1 MPELME
7 IETYRLE
14 ELSERAKTNARS
26 WYRET
31 GLDYDWHDFTYD
43 DFERVCDILGVSLKT
58 NIVRLH
64 GGGTRSE
71 PRIYFTGFWSQGD
84 GACYEGFYSY
94 AKSAHRRIRDH
105 APLDTE
111 LHRIAD
117 ALRAVQSRNFYQ
129 LSADVSHRGRY
140 YHEHSMAISVERDGI
155 SQDMTADAE
164 GAIAEALRD
173 LACWLY
179 RGLRAEYEY
188 LSSDEAVDQSISA
201 NGYRFTASG
210 ERFVHIA

>member
-7 IETYRLE
+7 IETYRFE
-14 ELSERAKTNARS
+14 ELSERAKTNARN

-31 GLDYDWHDFTYD
+31 GLDYEWHDFTFD
-43 DFERVCDILGVSLKT
+43 DFERVCNILGVSLKT
-58 NIVRLH
+58 NIVRLQD
-64 GGGTRSE
+64 GETDSE

-94 AKSAHRRIRDH
+94 AKGAHRRIRDH

-117 ALRAVQSRNFYQ
+117 SVRAVQSRNFYQ

-140 YHEHSMAISVERDGI
+140 YHEHSMAISVERDGA
-155 SQDMTADAE
+155 SQDMTAGAE
-164 GAIAEALRD
+164 EAIAVALRD
-173 LACWLY
+173 LAGWLY
-179 RGLRAEYEY
+179 RGLHAEYEH
-188 LSSDEAVDQSISA
+188 LTSDEAVDESINA

-210 ERFVHIA
+210 ERHVRIA